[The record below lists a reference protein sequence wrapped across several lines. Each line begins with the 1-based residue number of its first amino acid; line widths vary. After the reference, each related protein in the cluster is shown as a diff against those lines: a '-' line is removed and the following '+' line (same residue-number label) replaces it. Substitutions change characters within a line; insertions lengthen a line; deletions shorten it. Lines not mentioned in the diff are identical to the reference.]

1 MGFNQT
7 YLEVTGD
14 IGILRNIL
22 GVNGIYCGY
31 QDLLRV
37 NQIYWELT
45 GFIGS

>member
-14 IGILRNIL
+14 IGILMDIL
-22 GVNGIYCGY
+22 GVNGIYWGY
-31 QDLLRV
+31 HDSLRV
-37 NQIYWELT
+37 NQIHWELT